1 MSALE
6 DQPVPEVF
14 INTYRR
20 GNRLECQTLN
30 LVKLNQ
36 KISQAHF
43 EVLNLS
49 DKQIQLLIEQVRPLL
64 HPLFK
69 ISESLAMLDVLST
82 FAALAISRDYIK
94 PEISTVLALKDCRHP
109 IRERMN
115 QEKFIPN
122 DAYASQQSRF
132 QIITG
137 CNMSG
142 KSIYIRSIAL
152 LAIMAQ
158 IGCFVPAGY
167 ASFPLS
173 HQLFARVSSDDS
185 IEANVST
192 FAAEMREIALIL
204 HSLEP
209 RSLVIVDELGRGTS
223 TQDGLVIAL
232 AVAEALIQSK
242 SLVWFVTHFRE
253 LPKILAERAG
263 VINLHLAVD
272 IAKDYSKL
280 KMRYKIAEGWVKD
293 EYYGLAIARVLNLP
307 SGVIETATRVSEAL
321 NQAQA
326 TQQTDSNKLAN
337 ARKRKLVLNLRE
349 QILQISQGSLDD
361 ATLRQRLQRLQQEFA
376 LRLEMLQVDFCQ
388 LE

>member
-1 MSALE
+1 MSSLQ
-6 DQPVPEVF
+6 DQSPPDVF

-20 GNRLECQTLN
+20 RNYIECQTLD
-30 LVKLNQ
+30 LVKINQ
-36 KISQAHF
+36 KISQAHS
-43 EVLNLS
+43 EVVDMS
-49 DKQIQLLIEQVRPLL
+49 DEQIQLLIEEVRPLL

-69 ISESLAMLDVLST
+69 VSESLAMLDVLST

-94 PEISTVLALKDCRHP
+94 PEISPVLALKDCRHP
-109 IRERMN
+109 IRERIN

-122 DAYASQQSRF
+122 DVYAAEQSRF

-142 KSIYIRSIAL
+142 KSIYIRSITL
-152 LAIMAQ
+152 LVIMAQ
-158 IGCFVPAGY
+158 IGCFVPAQY

-192 FAAEMREIALIL
+192 FAAEMREIAFIL

-223 TQDGLVIAL
+223 TQDGLVLAL

-263 VINLHLAVD
+263 VINLHLVVD
-272 IAKDYSKL
+272 IAPDYSKL
-280 KMRYKIAEGWVKD
+280 RMRYKIAEGWEKT

-307 SGVIETATRVSEAL
+307 DGVIETATRVSEAL
-321 NQAQA
+321 NQAQE
-326 TQQTDSNKLAN
+326 TQQADSKTLAI
-337 ARKRKLVLNLRE
+337 ARRRKLVLNVRE
-349 QILQISQGSLDD
+349 QILQLSKASIDD
-361 ATLRQRLQRLQQEFA
+361 ATLRQRLQSLQQEFIA
-376 LRLEMLQVDFCQ
+376 RLGMLQDGLCQ